1 MTDLIKITQVFTN
14 HIVVYNYAMDL
25 HNFKQLEDKINKLI
39 EQNTS
44 LKEQNKIFLRKLGQM
59 DRDIQKLNDH
69 MKKLNEERNL
79 VYTKVDDIIERLE
92 GLDLSD

>member
-1 MTDLIKITQVFTN
+1 
-14 HIVVYNYAMDL
+14 MDL

-44 LKEQNKIFLRKLGQM
+44 LKEQNKVFFKKLGQM
-59 DRDIQKLNDH
+59 DQDIQKLNDN
-69 MKKLNEERNL
+69 MENLYEERNSI
-79 VYTKVDDIIERLE
+79 YAKVTDIIERLE